1 MLIEHFKTAKA
12 LCYHNGKVFKM
23 YYPYSDHED
32 SDKSAVS

>member
-12 LCYHNGKVFKM
+12 CYHNGKVFKM